1 MNTTTH
7 SPDHIEIFQSMV
19 TTHADVYVQ
28 SRQVA
33 ARARELA
40 SYARRGYVLM
50 NTTSVPGDDHVLFID
65 TLTRQT
71 S

>member
-7 SPDHIEIFQSMV
+7 TPNHIEIVQSMV
-19 TTHADVYVQ
+19 TTHAAYVQ

-33 ARARELA
+33 DRARELA
-40 SYARRGYVLM
+40 SYARLGYVLM